1 MRCRRDDILHPKASN
16 HIAGAVELRVR
27 CELRRCPWV
36 RIWKTCARQP
46 LSCGPHI
53 ARIGSQIL
61 ELLLQAQRPRIERG
75 LSLIHIFPFRPLEIQ
90 HLVSILEV
98 LAPTNSLTKD
108 MKELHESM
116 KHRFINLNLKNR
128 PRLLPTGEWMVTLA
142 WYKADIEEVLEILL
156 RARDNRPSFED
167 TRKEQ
172 ERSGKELFE
181 L

>member
-1 MRCRRDDILHPKASN
+1 MAGLWFKPVCDDLLGKIH
-16 HIAGAVELRVR
+16 RW
-27 CELRRCPWV
+27 WV
-36 RIWKTCARQP
+36 NY
-46 LSCGPHI
+46 
-53 ARIGSQIL
+53 
-61 ELLLQAQRPRIERG
+61 ERG
-75 LSLIHIFPFRPLEIQ
+75 EIFSTREWLDREGNKVDKPTRYAYRTPFKPLEIQ
-90 HLVSILEV
+90 HLVSILEA
-98 LAPTNSLTKD
+98 LAPANSLTKD

-116 KHRFINLNLKNR
+116 KRRFNNLNLKNR
-128 PRLLPTGEWMVTLA
+128 PRLLATGEWVITLA